1 MKRSRRW
8 TRRQFITTAAAAAGT
23 AFLPSSATRSEAQA
37 AAQSAIGKADVI
49 AWRAQPFPLP
59 QVRLGDGPFKQ
70 AMEAN
75 RNYLHFLP
83 ADRMLHTF
91 RLTARRPSSAEAVG
105 GWEKPD
111 CELRGHFAG
120 GHILSAFA
128 LMYSSTGDETLRTK
142 GDYMVAE
149 LAKCQKALGG
159 GYLGAYPTELYDRLR
174 DGRKVWAPF
183 YTLHKIIAGHLDMY
197 RYCDNGQALE
207 VAENIA
213 HWVGDWM
220 RPLSEDHMQRILD
233 VEHGGMLEVLLDL
246 YAVTGRQEYLDT
258 ANRFDHKKIFNPLVA
273 GRDELKGLHA
283 NTTIPKIT
291 GVARRYE
298 LTQARRDYRIAT
310 YFWREV
316 VTRRMYANGGTS
328 CDEHWR
334 TDPGKL
340 ATELTKTTCECCCA
354 YNMMKLT
361 RHLYGWTADPLYFDY
376 YERALFNHRLGT
388 INPEDGATM
397 YFVPLASGY
406 WKFFN
411 SPLNTFWCCTGTG
424 VEEYGKLGDSIYWHD
439 ADALFVNLFIASELH
454 WPEKGIRVKQETRFP
469 EEEGTALTVQSEK
482 PSFMPLHIRV
492 PYWARRGVT
501 MKVNGR
507 PQRVLAR
514 PTSYITLR
522 RTWKSGDKV
531 EISLPMALHI
541 HAMPDDPSIQAVMYG
556 PLVLNGRL
564 GAQGLTKGMMYG
576 GYDTTPVGD
585 PVAAPDIVGDKKDPL
600 AWVERVAGEA
610 LTFRTVGQSASIT
623 MVPFYNLWGERYA
636 TYWKV
641 KT

>member
-1 MKRSRRW
+1 MKGSHRW
-8 TRRQFITTAAAAAGT
+8 TRRQFIAGTAAAAGGV
-23 AFLPSSATRSEAQA
+23 LIPEVVRATEAHPPAQA
-37 AAQSAIGKADVI
+37 ISGRPDAI
-49 AWRAQPFPLP
+49 AWKAQPFPLA
-59 QVRLGDGPFKQ
+59 QVRLGDGPFRQ

-75 RNYLHFLP
+75 LKYLHLLP
-83 ADRMLHTF
+83 ADRMLHSF
-91 RLTARRPSSAEAVG
+91 RVTAGLPSSAEPLG

-120 GHILSAFA
+120 GHILTAFA
-128 LMYSSTGDETLRTK
+128 LAYSSTGDETLKTK

-197 RYCDNGQALE
+197 RHCGNGQALE

-213 HWVGDWM
+213 RWVGEWIK
-220 RPLSEDHMQRILD
+220 PLSVEHMQRVLS
-233 VEHGGMLEVLLDL
+233 VEHGGMLEVLSDL
-246 YAVTGRQEYLDT
+246 HAVTGKQEYLDT
-258 ANRFDHKKIFNPLVA
+258 ANRFEHQRIFNPLA
-273 GRDELKGLHA
+273 SGKDELKGLHA

-298 LTQARRDYRIAT
+298 LTQVWRDYRIAS
-310 YFWREV
+310 YFWREI
-316 VTRRMYANGGTS
+316 TSGRMYANGGTS

-361 RHLYGWTADPLYFDY
+361 RHLYGWSADPRYFDY

-388 INPEDGATM
+388 INPEDGAMM

-424 VEEYGKLGDSIYWHD
+424 VEEYAKLGDSIYWQG
-439 ADALFVNLFIASELH
+439 ANSLFVNLFIASELH
-454 WPEKGIRVKQETRFP
+454 WPEKGIRLRQETRFP
-469 EEEGTALTVQSEK
+469 EEEGTTLTVQSEK
-482 PSFMPLHIRV
+482 PSLFALHIRV
-492 PYWARRGVT
+492 PYWATKGVT
-501 MKVNGR
+501 VKVNGK
-507 PQRVLAR
+507 PQAIRAR
-514 PTSYITLR
+514 PTSYLTLR
-522 RTWKSGDKV
+522 RQWKTGDQV
-531 EISLPMALHI
+531 EVSLPMALHI
-541 HAMPDDPSIQAVMYG
+541 HAMPDDPTIQAVMYG
-556 PLVLNGRL
+556 PMGLNGSL
-564 GAQGLTKGMMYG
+564 GAQGLTKEMMYG
-576 GYDTTPVGD
+576 GYDTTLVGD
-585 PVAAPDIVGDKKDPL
+585 PVTAPEIVGDKKNPV
-600 AWVERVAGEA
+600 AWVERVAGEP
-610 LTFRTVGQSASIT
+610 LTFRTVGQSQTIT
-623 MVPFYNLWGERYA
+623 LVPFYKLWGERYA

-641 KT
+641 RT